1 MAVPW
6 LQLLDAA
13 IGMANLARS
22 RKEPAP
28 GEPTRAIDQ
37 RSLGG
42 LESRLAGVVVAALKE
57 AFDRDTRRL
66 ELEREQLEAERRRA
80 ERALKL
86 ELLRQAADREIGRLR
101 LVCGVAAVSWIGTL
115 VLAFAMRGG
124 TAVARVLVG
133 GGFACLLAAFAA
145 GFAAQTAIED
155 QMQRAGEYS
164 SSTSDVLT
172 PAASGRAAPWLIV
185 VGLALVAVAVLV

>member
-13 IGMANLARS
+13 FGLANLARS
-22 RKEPAP
+22 RKELAP
-28 GEPTRAIDQ
+28 GSSSQAVDHRG
-37 RSLGG
+37 LGG

-66 ELEREQLEAERRRA
+66 ELEREQLEAERQRA

-101 LVCGVAAVSWIGTL
+101 LICGVAAVSWIGTL

-133 GGFACLLAAFAA
+133 GGFAFLLAAFAA
-145 GFAAQTAIED
+145 AFAAQSAIED
-155 QMQRAGEYS
+155 QLRRAGEFPAG
-164 SSTSDVLT
+164 DVLT
-172 PAASGRAAPWLIV
+172 PTASGRAASWLV
-185 VGLALVAVAVLV
+185 VAGLALVAIAVLV

>member
-13 IGMANLARS
+13 FGLANLARS
-22 RKEPAP
+22 RKEPPP
-28 GEPTRAIDQ
+28 GEMRRAVDQ
-37 RSLGG
+37 RALGG

-101 LVCGVAAVSWIGTL
+101 LVCGVAAVSWVGTL

-124 TAVARVLVG
+124 TAVTRVLIG
-133 GGFACLLAAFAA
+133 GGFAFQLAAFAA
-145 GFAAQTAIED
+145 AVAAQAAIED
-155 QMQRAGEYS
+155 QMRRAGEYAEPGG
-164 SSTSDVLT
+164 DVLT
-172 PAASGRAAPWLIV
+172 PTASGRTAPWLILP
-185 VGLALVAVAVLV
+185 GLALVAVSLLI

>member
-13 IGMANLARS
+13 IGFANLARS
-22 RKEPAP
+22 RKGPP
-28 GEPTRAIDQ
+28 GEMTRAVDQ
-37 RSLGG
+37 RALGG

-101 LVCGVAAVSWIGTL
+101 AMAGIAVVTWIGSL
-115 VLAFAMRGG
+115 FLAMRA
-124 TAVARVLVG
+124 TSAAARVSVG
-133 GGFACLLAAFAA
+133 
-145 GFAAQTAIED
+145 I
-155 QMQRAGEYS
+155 
-164 SSTSDVLT
+164 
-172 PAASGRAAPWLIV
+172 
-185 VGLALVAVAVLV
+185 